1 MPLAKLN
8 IVGSRPVL
16 NGSFISDDIPVDIQL
31 LTFLLLSN
39 IRKLIIGAETRKFW

>member
-16 NGSFISDDIPVDIQL
+16 NGSFFSDDIPVDIQL

-39 IRKLIIGAETRKFW
+39 IRKLIIGAETRKFG